1 MYSIH
6 PELAA
11 AACGEL
17 CQNCSSRLKAPTKCL
32 VDRGVIWSVSI
43 LLVQDVLTGG
53 LAAASMSVQG
63 ALRGVSHAT
72 HSLHSRLA
80 GIRRSAVREAQTAAR
95 GSERLVRPS
104 GGSGDSCTSVT
115 AGRTNGTA
123 MTESAALPVLK
134 SVVDGASGAQNGTFF
149 NGSVEVKDGDWAA
162 HDNAGPEG
170 VNIALGDED
179 SWKAGDCAEMAAAV
193 KSGRLKLESHGVV
206 HGSNAKHGFAQTNC
220 AQIADVR
227 RNGISA
233 TDLQTLSSDVRDGVR
248 VIISA
253 VRETGEVRSG
263 DVDWKVG
270 EHAVVRLQIG
280 SQRTGSVGDSRPGS
294 RHVQSD
300 QASGLQEGARHKSFE
315 RKCEPVCHIQELSTG
330 SPTSAVAGGGKCG
343 TSADKMVE
351 VIGPDSSENLGR
363 GGEHIQE
370 NHLSGAPKME
380 TKLGRSWIG
389 AGVSTSPD
397 KLGALP
403 AEALREQESAK
414 EDRCPDPLEEKPHA
428 YHNSSSSSSS
438 RRRRRNSPEACRRR
452 GGASGRSGASSPV
465 VTRAGSQRDS
475 ITTDLIFQDIS
486 KRNRE
491 PRGSKAVADEQTGI
505 ADVTLSA
512 RRSESS
518 QLCDGSEHLLS
529 VSILGSRIAP
539 WPGKPHAVYCVA
551 VVANGGRQSIVWRRF
566 SQVRELQKNL
576 EGASG
581 VMGTFFGHPQGT
593 LSSMNALK
601 AIRG

>member
-1 MYSIH
+1 MECIH
-6 PELAA
+6 
-11 AACGEL
+11 
-17 CQNCSSRLKAPTKCL
+17 L

-72 HSLHSRLA
+72 NSLHSRLA
-80 GIRRSAVREAQTAAR
+80 GIRRSTAREAHTAAR
-95 GSERLVRPS
+95 GSEGIVRTS
-104 GGSGDSCTSVT
+104 GGSGDSCTRVT
-115 AGRTNGTA
+115 ADRTNGTA
-123 MTESAALPVLK
+123 RTESAALPVLK
-134 SVVDGASGAQNGTFF
+134 SVVDGESGAQNGTFF
-149 NGSVEVKDGDWAA
+149 KASVEVKDGEWAA
-162 HDNAGPEG
+162 HDGVGPEG
-170 VNIALGDED
+170 VHIALGDED
-179 SWKAGDCAEMAAAV
+179 SWKAGDCAGMAAAV
-193 KSGRLKLESHGVV
+193 KSGRLKMESHGVV
-206 HGSNAKHGFAQTNC
+206 HGSSAMHGFAQTNC

-227 RNGISA
+227 RNGTSA

-263 DVDWKVG
+263 EVDWKVG
-270 EHAVVRLQIG
+270 EHAVVRLQTG
-280 SQRTGSVGDSRPGS
+280 SQRSGSMGDSRPGS

-315 RKCEPVCHIQELSTG
+315 RKCEPVCHIQELSMG
-330 SPTSAVAGGGKCG
+330 APTSAVAGGGKCG
-343 TSADKMVE
+343 TSADKVVE

-363 GGEHIQE
+363 GGEDIQE
-370 NHLSGAPKME
+370 NHLSGGPKME

-389 AGVSTSPD
+389 AGISTSPD

-428 YHNSSSSSSS
+428 YHSSSSSSS
-438 RRRRRNSPEACRRR
+438 RRRRRNSPEACRRS
-452 GGASGRSGASSPV
+452 GGTSGRSGASSPV

-475 ITTDLIFQDIS
+475 ITSHLIFQDIS

-491 PRGSKAVADEQTGI
+491 PQGSKAVADEQTGI

-518 QLCDGSEHLLS
+518 QLCDGLEHPLS
-529 VSILGSRIAP
+529 VSILGSRVAP

-566 SQVRELQKNL
+566 SQVRELQKSL
-576 EGASG
+576 EGSSG

-601 AIRG
+601 AIRGSGPVLREHRAQHSVSSDLIRDF